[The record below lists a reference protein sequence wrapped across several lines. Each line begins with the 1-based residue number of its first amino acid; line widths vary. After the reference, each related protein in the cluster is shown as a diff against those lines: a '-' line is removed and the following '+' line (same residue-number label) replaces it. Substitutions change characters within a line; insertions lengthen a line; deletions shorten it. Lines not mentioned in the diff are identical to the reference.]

1 MGGILMDFDLE
12 QLEKEMDAM
21 TQEMSLEEIAAMEKE
36 IVEGF
41 GQSFEDIFGAN

>member
-21 TQEMSLEEIAAMEKE
+21 TKEMSLEEIAAMEKE

-41 GQSFEDIFGAN
+41 GQSFEDIFGAD

>member
-1 MGGILMDFDLE
+1 MDFDLE
-12 QLEKEMDAM
+12 QLEKEMEAM
-21 TQEMSLEEIAAMEKE
+21 TKEMSLEEIAAMEKE